1 MVMDLE
7 MLDILLKTEDFIT
20 NHFKRALPILS
31 AFRVTF

>member
-1 MVMDLE
+1 MDLE

-31 AFRVTF
+31 HFQSYILN